1 MKSNNSENY
10 LSSISL
16 ILRSSSI
23 ILIGTIVG
31 KFLGIINQSILARFL
46 GPSDYGILALS
57 IVFIQLSSA
66 FIFLGLRSGITRYV
80 SVYRLKNDFEGI
92 RSIIFESLIIIF
104 IMNLIVININLLF
117 FQDFFSKFF
126 SSSETTVLF
135 LALPLY
141 TFFYVFFSVSQAF
154 EDTKFVFF
162 SDLILKKLLRVVI
175 FLVLYFFFGL
185 KFFGALV
192 SLFVAFFNFHYF
204 HHFRSS

>member
-117 FQDFFSKFF
+117 FQDFFLSFF
-126 SSSETTVLF
+126 QVVKLQ
-135 LALPLY
+135 
-141 TFFYVFFSVSQAF
+141 FYF
-154 EDTKFVFF
+154 
-162 SDLILKKLLRVVI
+162 
-175 FLVLYFFFGL
+175 
-185 KFFGALV
+185 
-192 SLFVAFFNFHYF
+192 
-204 HHFRSS
+204 